1 MRDKDRSMTH
11 THDRHATPTRQ
22 RLILS
27 IIATITFVLVEAIT
41 GYLSHSLALMS
52 DAGHNFAD
60 ALALIFAW
68 YGVWIARKPSTAR
81 RTFGYHR
88 VGTLAA
94 LVNSVSLVVIALL
107 VFWEAINR
115 LRHPEPVHSTP
126 MIIVALLAI
135 LMNTVI
141 SLWLRGGAK
150 RDLGVRSAYLHMLG
164 DAISAAGVVV
174 AGLIVA
180 FTGASIADP
189 VVSILIGILILWSS
203 WGILKESVNVLLE
216 AIPAGMNMIEVE
228 QAIANVHGVLEVHDL
243 HVWTIGSG
251 KSKIDFDYDDARFEV
266 LAPNQAN
273 AHSLSD
279 VEINAALDAPIDCPS
294 LADQIVTGDTVLIV
308 VSDATRATGSAQIVN
323 LLVRRLI
330 ENGIAAG
337 DIAIIFAT
345 GIHRA
350 VRPEEKA
357 QLLTSFIAQRIRTL
371 DHDAYD
377 PSQMMQL
384 GTMKRGEPI
393 EINRALKEFSKVI
406 LTRGVDFPYF
416 AGFTGGRNSI
426 CHCLGPPRTIEAT

>member
-1 MRDKDRSMTH
+1 MTH
-11 THDRHATPTRQ
+11 SHDQHATPTRQ

-141 SLWLRGGAK
+141 SLWLKGGAK
-150 RDLGVRSAYLHMLG
+150 KDLGVRSAYVHMLG

-251 KSKIDFDYDDARFEV
+251 MICCSCHVMVNEQSVRSGENV
-266 LAPNQAN
+266 LRA
-273 AHSLSD
+273 
-279 VEINAALDAPIDCPS
+279 
-294 LADQIVTGDTVLIV
+294 VTEKLEH
-308 VSDATRATGSAQIVN
+308 N
-323 LLVRRLI
+323 F
-330 ENGIAAG
+330 GIAHTTIQVEVEG
-337 DIAIIFAT
+337 CEPNDMYCVKRIAE
-345 GIHRA
+345 H
-350 VRPEEKA
+350 
-357 QLLTSFIAQRIRTL
+357 S
-371 DHDAYD
+371 H
-377 PSQMMQL
+377 
-384 GTMKRGEPI
+384 
-393 EINRALKEFSKVI
+393 
-406 LTRGVDFPYF
+406 
-416 AGFTGGRNSI
+416 
-426 CHCLGPPRTIEAT
+426 

>member
-1 MRDKDRSMTH
+1 MTH
-11 THDRHATPTRQ
+11 SHDQHATPTRQ

-27 IIATITFVLVEAIT
+27 IIVTITFVLVETIT

-150 RDLGVRSAYLHMLG
+150 RDLGVRSAYVHMLG

-251 KSKIDFDYDDARFEV
+251 MICCSCHVMVNEQSVRSGENV
-266 LAPNQAN
+266 LRA
-273 AHSLSD
+273 
-279 VEINAALDAPIDCPS
+279 
-294 LADQIVTGDTVLIV
+294 VTEKLEH
-308 VSDATRATGSAQIVN
+308 N
-323 LLVRRLI
+323 F
-330 ENGIAAG
+330 GIAHTTIQVEVEG
-337 DIAIIFAT
+337 CEPNDMYCVKRIAE
-345 GIHRA
+345 H
-350 VRPEEKA
+350 
-357 QLLTSFIAQRIRTL
+357 S
-371 DHDAYD
+371 H
-377 PSQMMQL
+377 
-384 GTMKRGEPI
+384 
-393 EINRALKEFSKVI
+393 
-406 LTRGVDFPYF
+406 
-416 AGFTGGRNSI
+416 
-426 CHCLGPPRTIEAT
+426 